1 MIDLQTG
8 QMRVSGGIAITA
20 TSSHRGS
27 PLFLCATLRRDAD
40 GDPVDCDMVL
50 SFVCGPSRREFEI
63 TEIEFDGGAPDDAD
77 WPLTLCEIA
86 ELGAWFDRHYE
97 DALMLA
103 REQEIDEISCRV

>member
-1 MIDLQTG
+1 MTD
-8 QMRVSGGIAITA
+8 QMRVTGGIAITP

-27 PLFLCATLRRDAD
+27 PMFLCTRLTRHDAD
-40 GDPVDCDMVL
+40 GNPVDCDMVL
-50 SFVCGPSRREFEI
+50 SFVCSLTHYEFML
-63 TEIEFDGGAPDDAD
+63 TEIEFDGGPPDDAP

-103 REQEIDEISCRV
+103 REQEIDQTQCRL